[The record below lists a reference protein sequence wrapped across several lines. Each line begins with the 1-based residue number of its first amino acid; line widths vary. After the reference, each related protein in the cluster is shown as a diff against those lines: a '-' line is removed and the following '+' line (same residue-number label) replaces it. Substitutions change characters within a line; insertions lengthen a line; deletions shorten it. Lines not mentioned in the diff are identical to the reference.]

1 MKTLH
6 SFVLALTVFA
16 VAAGCAKKEM
26 IVADPSA
33 GLGVEQA
40 PPASPSPA
48 PAATGVAA
56 EPVIVAD
63 GAAGDM
69 APSGGDAVQASP
81 LETVY
86 FTFDS
91 WILTAPA
98 REALARNAEWLR
110 KNPAVTVM
118 LEGHTDERGSDAYN
132 LALGEQRAK
141 SALKYLSTLGIDAAR
156 MDVMSYGEEKP
167 AVDGDDESAW
177 GRNRRVEFI
186 PRRN

>member
-1 MKTLH
+1 MKTLR
-6 SFVLALTVFA
+6 SFVLALAVVA

-26 IVADPSA
+26 IVADPST
-33 GLGVEQA
+33 GLGAHQA
-40 PPASPSPA
+40 A
-48 PAATGVAA
+48 PAATSAAPSAAGVAA

-63 GAAGDM
+63 VAAGDIG
-69 APSGGDAVQASP
+69 PSAGDAEQANP

-86 FTFDS
+86 FDFDS

-98 REALARNAEWLR
+98 REALSRNAEWLR
-110 KNPAVTVM
+110 KNPGVAVM

-156 MDVMSYGEEKP
+156 MDMMSYGEEKP
-167 AVDGDDESAW
+167 AVEGHDESAW
-177 GRNRRVEFI
+177 SRNRRVEFI
-186 PRRN
+186 PRRK